1 MHEFLERLLTDQ
13 LTLEERLVYASRRKH
28 EPSEKIYQAY
38 VPRVFELLRHTDAA
52 HLKRDLYLVL
62 EDIIPPGI
70 PNQSVLFLIKE
81 LQSDQHAD
89 MVLNI
94 LLKIQIPRHIDI
106 EPVKVIACREDVNRN
121 RAILVLGNA
130 HWTAG
135 EPCLIQLCR
144 ECQENSEDM
153 PDTIKCICQALDRI
167 GTVNSLSVLLALKQ
181 TVSTKQIQQYI
192 DKTIGHIQRR
202 HSENEL
208 SPSPGPL

>member
-13 LTLEERLVYASRRKH
+13 LTMEERLVYASQRKYG
-28 EPSEKIYQAY
+28 PSEKTYHAY

-62 EDIIPPGI
+62 EDIIPPAI

-81 LQSDQHAD
+81 LQSGHHAD
-89 MVLNI
+89 IVLNI

-106 EPVKVIACREDVNRN
+106 EPVQAIACREDVNRN
-121 RAILVLGNA
+121 RAILVLGNV

-144 ECQENSEDM
+144 ECQENSEEM
-153 PDTIKCICQALDRI
+153 PETVKCICQALESI

-181 TVSTKQIQQYI
+181 TVSTKQTQQDI
-192 DKTIGHIQRR
+192 DKAVVHIQRR
-202 HSENEL
+202 HSEINAL
-208 SPSPGPL
+208 SSAG